1 MSFLL
6 ITAPPKYG
14 GLRAIHV
21 LKSRIKTGLYPLN
34 ESTKFRRDIKPG
46 HRIFFYLGASNRKK
60 SGYDNFHE
68 RGKSI
73 AGEAVVEEKINEFR
87 VSREDKE
94 NVHADLL
101 YVSEF
106 LKLQQV
112 QLYSDAIPFE
122 KLACDLSFTR
132 RSADWRACLM
142 GGAKKIDK
150 DDILLIQKNA
160 KYQQP

>member
-14 GLRAIHV
+14 GLRAINV
-21 LKSRIKTGLYPLN
+21 LEARIKTGLYPLN
-34 ESTKFRRDIKPG
+34 ESTKFRRDIKSG
-46 HRIFFYLGASNRKK
+46 DRIFFYLGASKPKK
-60 SGYDNFHE
+60 SGYENFHE

-73 AGEAVVEEKINEFR
+73 AGEAVVEEKVNEFR
-87 VSREDKE
+87 ISRDDKE

-112 QLYSDAIPFE
+112 RLYSDAIPFE

-132 RSADWRACLM
+132 RSPDWRACLM
-142 GGAKKIDK
+142 GGAKRIDK
-150 DDILLIQKNA
+150 DDVLLIQKNA
-160 KYQQP
+160 KYHQS